1 MIRTDG
7 RPRIVVT
14 LGDPAGIG
22 AEVSLKA
29 LNSSEMLSIAHWTLV
44 GDACG
49 LRAAERIT
57 GVPLSSLSVEFLDV
71 KLLPEDCIVEF
82 GALRAVY
89 GKSAAEYVRIATEM
103 CLSGGAD
110 AMVTAPL
117 NKEAVS
123 LSGMA
128 FQGHTEYIAELCDA
142 KDSRML
148 LASDRLCVVHV
159 STHKSLRDA
168 CMLDVGRIVRTIE
181 LGYEAMRLLG
191 YDDPRIAVC
200 GLNPHAGEHGLFGN
214 EDKEFILP
222 AVELCR
228 QCGIRVEG
236 PASPDTI
243 FVRASRGSH
252 DLVVAMYHDQ
262 GHIPMKLIDFERTV
276 NTSLGIPIIRTSV
289 DHGTAFDIAGQNK
302 ADSINMQAAMQM
314 AVIMARNRLRDSP
327 VTKGS

>member
-1 MIRTDG
+1 MIWTDR

-14 LGDPAGIG
+14 LGDPAGVG

-29 LNSSEMLSIAHWTLV
+29 LNDGEVLSMADWTLV

-57 GVPLSSLSVEFLDV
+57 DIHLSSLPVEFLDARV
-71 KLLPEDCIVEF
+71 LPADCVVEF
-82 GALRAVY
+82 GALRAMY
-89 GKSAAEYVRIATEM
+89 GKCAAEYVRIATEM
-103 CLSGGAD
+103 CLRGKAD

-117 NKEAVS
+117 NKESVS

-128 FQGHTEYIAELCDA
+128 FQGHTEYIAELCGT

-159 STHKSLRDA
+159 STHTSLRDA
-168 CMLDVGRIVRTIE
+168 CRLDVGRIVRTIE
-181 LGYEAMRLLG
+181 LGYQAMRLLG
-191 YDDPRIAVC
+191 HDDPRIAVC
-200 GLNPHAGEHGLFGN
+200 GLNPHAGEHGLFGK
-214 EDKEFILP
+214 EDAEFIVP
-222 AVELCR
+222 SIELCR
-228 QCGIRVEG
+228 QRGMRVDG
-236 PASPDTI
+236 PSSPDTI
-243 FVRASRGSH
+243 FVRALRGSH

-302 ADSINMQAAMQM
+302 ADSINMKAAMQM
-314 AVIMARNRLRDSP
+314 AVIMARNRLRES
-327 VTKGS
+327 TILHGS